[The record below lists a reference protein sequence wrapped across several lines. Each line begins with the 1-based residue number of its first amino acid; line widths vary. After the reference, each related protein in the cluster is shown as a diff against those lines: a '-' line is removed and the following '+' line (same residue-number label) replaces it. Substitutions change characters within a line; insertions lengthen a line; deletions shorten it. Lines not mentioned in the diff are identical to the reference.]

1 LFDLAKVVETI
12 WADLLRFDNGSNM
25 TVWSAWITLAILTA
39 ICLWLLNRRIR
50 SFEVIK

>member
-1 LFDLAKVVETI
+1 
-12 WADLLRFDNGSNM
+12 M
-25 TVWSAWITLAILTA
+25 TVSSAWIALGVVMA